1 MQLLFLRKICTICS
15 YSACIVQCFEYARE
29 IQSSLW
35 LHGACAAGSMF
46 FHGSVRPSLETMT
59 QGTRATPWS
68 WKNWKQRRCH
78 PSWVLRHLRHRA
90 WPSARC
96 CKEVDRECIL
106 HKAELYGTLWQ
117 NLQEIRRSV
126 EWPRPDTISCKN
138 MRSRRTIHG
147 QAFTPKRK
155 KGRSWNKSVSKDAGF
170 KHTDFERFQRLRAE
184 ALPGA
189 AKRSAQKWD
198 TPRLCAEDMLTHCKT
213 KVFSKSSKECKAAK
227 NSKQKSQTTLKKS
240 SVNLKKL

>member
-1 MQLLFLRKICTICS
+1 MREKFRVHCGCMVPALL
-15 YSACIVQCFEYARE
+15 AC
-29 IQSSLW
+29 
-35 LHGACAAGSMF
+35 F
-46 FHGSVRPSLETMT
+46 FTAVCDPLSTMT
-59 QGTRATPWS
+59 QGTVGGDPPEQLEAETMLQGSR
-68 WKNWKQRRCH
+68 QRMH
-78 PSWVLRHLRHRA
+78 
-90 WPSARC
+90 
-96 CKEVDRECIL
+96 
-106 HKAELYGTLWQ
+106 HKAEVYGTLWQ
-117 NLQEIRRSV
+117 NLQNRRSV

-155 KGRSWNKSVSKDAGF
+155 KGRSWNKSVSKDTGF
-170 KHTDFERFQRLRAE
+170 KHTDFERFQRPGQRRCQ